1 MTDTSQPVPEPDG
14 ALPDSGHQKPEPPP
28 EIAVLDEFEEKLRM
42 FHALRRSDD
51 QAANQVLSELGGRG
65 NTERDIVD
73 QLAAPTPVLQLA
85 RFDESQRLVV
95 HAIEVL
101 RRNGW
106 RGPRLPRNLGPINP
120 IAKWLVQ
127 LFARLIVQNH
137 ISRLVDNLRNLY
149 SRREAWSL
157 PGSEE
162 QRQLRRARI
171 HVARIGPD
179 LKGRAL
185 GLPSFLLGGA
195 ILSSGLGALRAGANV
210 VNSNRALVVT
220 ATVVLLVLLLAVA
233 WCVLRGAA
241 VARNRIHL
249 TTEQPMRALYEV
261 IGYAG
266 RPPKDDAYKFA
277 LIALI
282 GMAVAW
288 VVIPIGIFLVLT

>member
-1 MTDTSQPVPEPDG
+1 MSDPEVEAHADT
-14 ALPDSGHQKPEPPP
+14 
-28 EIAVLDEFEEKLRM
+28 AVLDEFGEKLRM

-51 QAANQVLSELGGRG
+51 TAANAVLTQLGGRG
-65 NTERDIVD
+65 KAEHDILD
-73 QLAAPTPVLQLA
+73 QLSAPTPVLHLD
-85 RFDESQRLVV
+85 RFDEARRLVV
-95 HAIEVL
+95 HSIEVL

-137 ISRLVDNLRNLY
+137 ISRLVDNLRSLY
-149 SRREAWSL
+149 SRREAWAE

-162 QRQLRRARI
+162 LRELRRARI
-171 HVARIGPD
+171 HAERIAPG

-195 ILSSGLGALRAGANV
+195 ILSGLLGVLRSGASAVQR
-210 VNSNRALVVT
+210 NRALVVT
-220 ATVVLLVLLLAVA
+220 TTIVLLVLLLAVA

-241 VARNRIHL
+241 VARNRIRL

-266 RPPKDDAYKFA
+266 NPPKDDAFQFA

-288 VVIPIGIFLVLT
+288 VVIPVGIVLVVT

>member
-1 MTDTSQPVPEPDG
+1 M
-14 ALPDSGHQKPEPPP
+14 PPP

-42 FHALRRSDD
+42 FHALRTSDEV
-51 QAANQVLSELGGRG
+51 AANKVLAELGGRG
-65 NTERDIVD
+65 NTERDIID
-73 QLAAPTPVLQLA
+73 QLAAPTPIADLA
-85 RFDESQRLVV
+85 RFDEAQRLVM

-137 ISRLVDNLRNLY
+137 ITRLIDNLRNLY
-149 SRREAWSL
+149 SRREAWAV

-162 QRQLRRARI
+162 LRQVRRARI
-171 HVARIGPD
+171 HAQRLAPD

-195 ILSSGLGALRAGANV
+195 ILSSGLGALRAGASAV
-210 VNSNRALVVT
+210 RSNRALVVT
-220 ATVVLLVLLLAVA
+220 ATVVLLVLMLAVA

-288 VVIPIGIFLVLT
+288 VVIPVGIILVVT

>member
-1 MTDTSQPVPEPDG
+1 MTEPG
-14 ALPDSGHQKPEPPP
+14 VEPPP
-28 EIAVLDEFEEKLRM
+28 EIAVLDEFGEKLRM

-51 QAANQVLSELGGRG
+51 AAANAVLTQLGGRG
-65 NTERDIVD
+65 KTELDIID
-73 QLAAPTPVLQLA
+73 QLAAPRPVLHLD
-85 RFDESQRLVV
+85 RFDEARRLVV
-95 HAIEVL
+95 HSIEVL

-149 SRREAWSL
+149 SRREAWAE

-162 QRQLRRARI
+162 LRQLRRARI
-171 HVARIGPD
+171 HAERITPG

-195 ILSSGLGALRAGANV
+195 ILSGLLSALRAGANAV
-210 VNSNRALVVT
+210 QRNRALVVT
-220 ATVVLLVLLLAVA
+220 TTIVLLVLLIAVA
-233 WCVLRGAA
+233 WCILRGAA
-241 VARNRIHL
+241 VARNRIRL

-261 IGYAG
+261 VGYAG
-266 RPPKDDAYKFA
+266 NPPKDDAYQFA

-288 VVIPIGIFLVLT
+288 VVIPVGIVLAVT

>member
-1 MTDTSQPVPEPDG
+1 MAEPD
-14 ALPDSGHQKPEPPP
+14 APPP
-28 EIAVLDEFEEKLRM
+28 EIAVLDEFGEKLRM
-42 FHALRRSDD
+42 FHALRTSDEA
-51 QAANQVLSELGGRG
+51 AANRVLSELGGRG
-65 NTERDIVD
+65 NTERDIID
-73 QLAAPTPVLQLA
+73 QLAAPTPIRQLD
-85 RFDESQRLVV
+85 RFDEAQRLVV

-106 RGPRLPRNLGPINP
+106 RGPRLPRNLGPLNP

-137 ISRLVDNLRNLY
+137 ITRLVDNLRNLY
-149 SRREAWSL
+149 SRREAWAV

-162 QRQLRRARI
+162 LRQLRRARI
-171 HVARIGPD
+171 HAQRIAPD
-179 LKGRAL
+179 FKGRAL

-195 ILSSGLGALRAGANV
+195 IISSGLGVLRAGASAV
-210 VNSNRALVVT
+210 RSNRALVVT
-220 ATVVLLVLLLAVA
+220 VTVALLVLLLAVA

-266 RPPKDDAYKFA
+266 RPPKDDAFKFA

-282 GMAVAW
+282 GMALAW
-288 VVIPIGIFLVLT
+288 VVIPVGVILVVT